1 MNIRTIVAVLLLLLA
16 AGCAPLP
23 AATSPAAG
31 SVPALGI
38 TVDAAFARPSPA
50 EGGNGGVFMTITNNS
65 DGPDRLVGASSPA
78 AKMVEIHETI
88 DDNGV
93 MKMRAVEGGFEIPAG
108 GKLELKPGGKHV
120 MLMGLTA
127 PLNEGGEV
135 EVTLNFEKAGPVTV
149 KAPVK
154 VM

>member
-1 MNIRTIVAVLLLLLA
+1 MRFRIVVAALLLLLA

-23 AATSPAAG
+23 AATTPAAG
-31 SVPALGI
+31 PGI
-38 TVDAAFARPSPA
+38 TVDAAFARPSPS
-50 EGGNGGVFMTITNNS
+50 EGGAGGAFMTITNNS
-65 DGPDRLVGASSPA
+65 AAPDRLVGASSPT

-93 MKMRAVEGGFEIPAG
+93 MKMRPVTGGFEIPAG

-127 PLNEGGEV
+127 PLTEGGEV
-135 EVTLNFEKAGPVTV
+135 EITLKFEKAGDVVV

-154 VM
+154 MQ